1 MAALTAHSRMAL
13 QMLVA
18 LALAFAIGMPLL
30 PQHWSWVVLSA
41 FIVCSGAVSRGDAL
55 YKAVL
60 RLGGA
65 IGGTFAA
72 AAVSRL
78 SLGGPL
84 EAALIFAALFLG
96 LWLRERSYAYWAACA
111 TLIFALLQGSHGVDP
126 LPLFTLRVVAISLG
140 ALCAVGATWFVFP
153 LRTEHLI
160 RRRVAD
166 ARAALKGGAAKEE
179 LGRHLAQLDR
189 VAPLARFKR
198 MTVVEEMQGRLRT
211 AIERPK
217 MRVAISVAVSLDG
230 FIDDRLAE
238 RLVLSSPE
246 DLADMR
252 ADRETYDAVLVGAET
267 VRRDNPTLRSA
278 KGARVTITRS
288 GDLDPNLHFFDG
300 SDRTIVLAAPGR
312 VDALRAQLGE
322 RAEVVAIE
330 RFDPSAI
337 IARLNDLGVRSLFV
351 EGGTRVLTAFLS
363 SGTFDRLRL
372 AIAPFFV
379 GDTSAPR
386 LVDAA
391 VFLND
396 ARRRLVLRSVRKL
409 GDVAVLEYEHPGG

>member
-1 MAALTAHSRMAL
+1 MAL
-13 QMLVA
+13 QMLVV

-126 LPLFTLRVVAISLG
+126 LPLFMLRVVAISLG

>member
-1 MAALTAHSRMAL
+1 MAL

-96 LWLRERSYAYWAACA
+96 LWLRERNYAYWAACA